1 MADPAAPIPRV
12 LGVGIAT
19 VDIVNRVVVY
29 PPEDAEV
36 RALDQRVIRGGN
48 VSNTL
53 VLLRQLGRRCGWAG
67 TLADDAGAALIR
79 EDLGGRGIDLAGAV
93 TATGGATPTSY
104 IALSRATGS
113 RTIIHHRDLPELAA
127 VDFARVP
134 LDDCAWVHF
143 EGRAPAETAFMI
155 ERVHRDRPEL
165 PVSIEIEKPRPG
177 LEALFR
183 ASVPR
188 AGRGPRLLIL
198 ARAYAAA
205 IGADGD
211 PASFLGTMASRCDA
225 ELLVAPWGARGAYGR
240 LPDGRIVHAPAH
252 PPAAVVDT
260 LAAGDVF
267 NAALIDG
274 LLETELEGLDRCAVE
289 AVLARANRIAGHGCG
304 IQGLDGLID
313 SARTAGL
320 L

>member
-1 MADPAAPIPRV
+1 VAEAAAPGPRV

-19 VDIVNRVVVY
+19 IDIVNRVAAY

-48 VSNTL
+48 VANTL
-53 VLLRQLGRRCGWAG
+53 ALLRQLGRRCTWAG

-79 EDLGGRGIDLAGAV
+79 DDLAGRGIDLAGAV
-93 TATGGATPTSY
+93 TIADAATPTSY

-113 RTIIHHRDLPELAA
+113 RTIVHHRDLPELGAA
-127 VDFARVP
+127 DFARVA

-143 EGRAPAETAFMI
+143 EGRHPAETVAMI
-155 ERVHRDRPEL
+155 ERVHRQRPVL
-165 PVSIEIEKPRPG
+165 PVSVEIEKRRPG
-177 LEALFR
+177 LDALFR
-183 ASVPR
+183 TALPL
-188 AGRGPRLLIL
+188 AMRGPRLLIL
-198 ARAYAAA
+198 ARTYAAA

-211 PASFLGTMASRCDA
+211 PRAFLADFAGRCDA
-225 ELLVAPWGARGAYGR
+225 ELLVAPWGAEGAFAR
-240 LPDGRIVHAPAH
+240 LPGGEIVHAAAH
-252 PPAAVVDT
+252 APAAVVDT

-274 LLETELEGLDRCAVE
+274 LLETGLDGPDAAAVQ

-304 IQGLDGLID
+304 IEGLDGLVD
-313 SARTAGL
+313 SARAAGL

>member
-1 MADPAAPIPRV
+1 VP
-12 LGVGIAT
+12 
-19 VDIVNRVVVY
+19 
-29 PPEDAEV
+29 
-36 RALDQRVIRGGN
+36 
-48 VSNTL
+48 
-53 VLLRQLGRRCGWAG
+53 
-67 TLADDAGAALIR
+67 GA
-79 EDLGGRGIDLAGAV
+79 
-93 TATGGATPTSY
+93 ATPTSY
-104 IALSRATGS
+104 IALSQATGS

-127 VDFARVP
+127 ADFARVP

-143 EGRAPAETAFMI
+143 EGRNPHETAAMV
-155 ERVHRDRPEL
+155 ERVHRQRPDL

-183 ASVPR
+183 APLPR

-205 IGADGD
+205 IGADTD
-211 PASFLGTMASRCDA
+211 PAAFLADQAGRCDA
-225 ELLVAPWGARGAYGR
+225 ELLVAPWGAAGAFAR
-240 LPDGRIVHAPAH
+240 LPDGLLIQAPAH
-252 PPAAVVDT
+252 APAAVVDT

-274 LLETELEGLDRCAVE
+274 LLDAGLDDLSAGALQ

-304 IQGLDGLID
+304 IHGLDGLVD
-313 SARTAGL
+313 SARAAEL